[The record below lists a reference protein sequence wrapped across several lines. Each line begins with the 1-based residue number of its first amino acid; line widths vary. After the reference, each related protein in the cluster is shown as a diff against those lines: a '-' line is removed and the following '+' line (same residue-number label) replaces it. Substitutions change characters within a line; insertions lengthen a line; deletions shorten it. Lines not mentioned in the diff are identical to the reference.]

1 MSRIAGLLR
10 PDRLRAAAAGGTAA
24 VVGTVVLTNFI
35 RIFSSAVLT
44 RLLTA
49 ADYGVIGII
58 TSLTYIIVM
67 LSDFGF
73 FAFIVRHADAED
85 ERFLDEVWTVR
96 LIRSA
101 GITAILI
108 ALAWPFAW
116 FSDKP
121 LLAPVVMAW
130 SFNQLFEGLS
140 SLAFAQAVRRGQVPR
155 LSAMELSANV
165 VQTLLS
171 IAFAVVLKSY
181 WAIVAAVLVGALVKV
196 WLSYKLFPGAR
207 RRFAYSRERMR
218 DIWTFSRF
226 IAGSSILSLLLGQT
240 DKVVL
245 TRVFP
250 LALFGLYSIATLLA
264 LAPRAVVYPFTQ
276 RILFPAY
283 SKQFRDHAL
292 EGFAAVYYG
301 RRRLV
306 STLYMFAIGGMI
318 GAAPL
323 LVAVLYDPRYEAV
336 APMLRIIAISAMLLM
351 NNVAA
356 DQAMVAMGRTKV
368 TLHINIAR
376 FAWLALA
383 GAAGFAAFGPF
394 GLIWA
399 VGTMEVAAMLYCW
412 WSLRA
417 VGVLRLGQ
425 EALGLGA
432 GVVGVAVGMAV
443 GGALLATGWF

>member
-1 MSRIAGLLR
+1 MTSTAGLRARIATAVR
-10 PDRLRAAAAGGTAA
+10 GGTAA
-24 VVGTVVLTNFI
+24 IVGTVVVTNLI
-35 RIFSSAVLT
+35 RIVSTAILT

-49 ADYGVIGII
+49 SDYGVIGII

-73 FAFIVRHADAED
+73 FAFIVRHKDAED

-101 GITAILI
+101 GITAILM

-116 FSDKP
+116 FSGKS

-130 SFNQLFEGLS
+130 SLNQLFEGMS

-155 LSAMELSANV
+155 LSGMELIANG
-165 VQTLLS
+165 VQTIMS
-171 IAFAVVLKSY
+171 IAFAWLLESY
-181 WAIVAAVLVGALVKV
+181 WAIVAAVLIGALVKV
-196 WLSYKLFPGAR
+196 VLSYAMFPGTR
-207 RRFAYSRERMR
+207 RRFAYSRERTR
-218 DIWTFSRF
+218 EIWTFSRF

-264 LAPRAVVYPFTQ
+264 LAPRAVVYPYAN

-283 SKQFRDHAL
+283 AKQFRDHAL
-292 EGFAAVYYG
+292 EGFARVYYG

-306 STLYMFAIGGMI
+306 STLYMFAMGGLIGG
-318 GAAPL
+318 APL
-323 LVAVLYDPRYEAV
+323 LVAILYDPRYEAV
-336 APMLRIIAISAMLLM
+336 GPLLRIIAISAMLLM
-351 NNVAA
+351 NNLSA

-368 TLHINIAR
+368 TLHINMVR
-376 FAWLALA
+376 FAWLATM
-383 GAAGFAAFGPF
+383 GAAGFAGFGAI

-399 VGTMEVAAMLYCW
+399 VGTIEVAAMLYCW

-417 VGVLRLGQ
+417 VGVLRIREEL
-425 EALGLGA
+425 LGLGA
-432 GVVGVAVGMAV
+432 GGAGVAIGTVA
-443 GGALLATGWF
+443 GGALMATGWF

>member
-1 MSRIAGLLR
+1 MGRIAGLMK
-10 PDRLRAAAAGGTAA
+10 PDRLRAAVTGGTAA

-73 FAFIVRHADAED
+73 FAFIVRHENAED

-108 ALAWPFAW
+108 ALAWPFAQ
-116 FSDKP
+116 FSGKP
-121 LLAPVVMAW
+121 LLAPVVMVW
-130 SFNQLFEGLS
+130 SFNQLFEGMS

-155 LSAMELSANV
+155 LSGMELLVNIL
-165 VQTLLS
+165 QTGLS
-171 IAFAVVLKSY
+171 ILFAIMLESY
-181 WAIVAAVLVGALVKV
+181 WAIVGAVLVGALVKV
-196 WLSYKLFPGAR
+196 WLSYLMFPGTR

-218 DIWTFSRF
+218 EIWTFSRF

-264 LAPRAVVYPFTQ
+264 LAPRAVVFPFAQ

-283 SKQFRDHAL
+283 AKHFRDRAL

-323 LVAVLYDPRYEAV
+323 IVAVLYDPRYAEV

-351 NNVAA
+351 NNLAA

-368 TLHINIAR
+368 TMHINIAR
-376 FAWLALA
+376 FAWLGGV
-383 GAAGFAAFGPF
+383 GAIGFALFGPI

-399 VGTMEVAAMLYCW
+399 VGTIEVAAMLYCW
-412 WSLRA
+412 WSLRG
-417 VGVLRLGQ
+417 VGVLRIGEELI
-425 EALGLGA
+425 GLGA
-432 GVVGVAVGMAV
+432 GGAGVAIGTAL